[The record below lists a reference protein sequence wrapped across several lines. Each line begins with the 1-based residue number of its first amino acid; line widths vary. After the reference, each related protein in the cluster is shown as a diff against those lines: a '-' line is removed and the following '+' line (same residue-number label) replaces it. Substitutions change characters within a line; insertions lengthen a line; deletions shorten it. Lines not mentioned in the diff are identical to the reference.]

1 MLTILFFFDKLGKSC
16 CCLIF
21 FLFLNKV
28 SCSLLSFLL
37 FKLFL
42 SLSFCNLLV
51 YLSSSFSYQID
62 SFLSFSSCF
71 FCQIFFFRY
80 WLSFGIDYVLFLLFY
95 NLLFLILVILVI
107 SLYSSVNFLSGHLMV
122 FWILV

>member
-1 MLTILFFFDKLGKSC
+1 MLTVLFFFYQLSKSC
-16 CCLIF
+16 GCLIF

-28 SCSLLSFLL
+28 PCSLLSFLL